1 MTKDD
6 EMLIQLFFAR
16 DEQALS
22 EAEHRYGKLCRT
34 MAFRIL
40 GDRQDAEEC
49 ANDVLLKLWH
59 AIPPAKPRSLTA
71 FVSGITRN
79 LALDRLAANNAEK
92 RGGTQLSAVL
102 DELAPYLRSD
112 ENMEDR
118 LEAIAIQDAVT
129 RFLQSLPKESRM
141 IFLARYYAMQPIAEI
156 AQQHASTTGRV
167 KMILKRTKEKLRGF
181 LKEEGLL

>member
-1 MTKDD
+1 MTED
-6 EMLIQLFFAR
+6 EKLLRLFFAR
-16 DEQALS
+16 DEQAL
-22 EAEHRYGKLCRT
+22 AETEERYGKLCRT

-49 ANDVLLKLWH
+49 ANDVLMKLWNT
-59 AIPPAKPRSLTA
+59 IPPAEPRSLTA

-79 LALDRLAANNAEK
+79 LALDRLAASHAEK
-92 RGGTQLSAVL
+92 RGGTQHSAAL
-102 DELAPYLRSD
+102 EELAPYLKSD

-118 LEAIAIQDAVT
+118 LGAIALQDAVM

-141 IFLARYYAMQPIAEI
+141 IFLSRYYSMQPIAEI
-156 AQQHASTTGRV
+156 ARAHSSTTGRV
-167 KMILKRTKEKLRGF
+167 KMILKRTKEKLRAF